1 MHMTKDLLEEEEG
14 LLKFNNVL
22 DTVITLSIIAEEA
35 KEALAKS
42 GAMKCCAKGEEEE
55 SIDEYFSDNSSSQ
68 ASSH

>member
-1 MHMTKDLLEEEEG
+1 MTKDLLEEEEG

-55 SIDEYFSDNSSSQ
+55 SISEYFSDNSSS
-68 ASSH
+68 